1 MIRAIVGANWG
12 DEGKGKITD
21 IFAEDSDI
29 VIRFQGGANAGHTII
44 NDYGRFALHILP
56 SGSFRQDVVN
66 IIGSGVALN
75 IEALLNEIESVVAA
89 GVPRPTLYISDRA
102 QVLMP
107 YHVRFDEL
115 EEERLKGASFGSTKS
130 GIAPF
135 YGDKFLKIGIQVCML
150 YDEELLRNRLEKALA
165 QKNVLLKHLYN
176 QPEIEI
182 EPLMAKLL
190 ELAEKIKP
198 MVIDANAYLQNA
210 IRENKRILLE
220 GQLGTLRDPD
230 NGIYPYTTSSSP
242 LAGNGTVTCGLPIN
256 AYSDI
261 FAITKAYSSCVGAG
275 PFTTELFG
283 DEAEELRKRGGDKGE
298 YGATTH
304 RPRRV
309 GWFDAVATKYG
320 CITQGA
326 TECIVTNIDVLGY
339 LKEIP
344 VCVAYDIDG
353 EQVTDFPSTPRLM
366 RAKPVYKVLPG
377 WLEDIRGIK
386 DYNKLPENCKKYIE
400 EIEKLIG
407 VPIRIVSNG
416 PKRSELIYR

>member
-1 MIRAIVGANWG
+1 MIRAVVGANWG

-44 NDYGRFALHILP
+44 NDYGKFALHILP
-56 SGSFRQDVVN
+56 SGAFRQDVVN

-75 IEALLNEIESVVAA
+75 IEALLNEIESVVSA

-107 YHVRFDEL
+107 YHVLFDKL
-115 EEERLKGASFGSTKS
+115 EEERLAGESFGSTKS

-135 YGDKFLKIGIQVCML
+135 YGDKFLKIGIQVCQL
-150 YDEELLRNRLEKALA
+150 YDEEILRDRLQKALA

-176 QPEIEI
+176 KPEIEF
-182 EPLMAKLL
+182 EPLFNELKT
-190 ELAEKIKP
+190 LAEKIKP
-198 MVIDANAYLQNA
+198 MVIDANSYLQKA

-230 NGIYPYTTSSSP
+230 NGIYPFVTSSSP
-242 LAGNGTVTCGLPIN
+242 LAGNGSVTCALPIN

-283 DEAEELRKRGGDKGE
+283 DEAEDLRRRGGDSGE

-309 GWFDAVATKYG
+309 GWFDAVATRYG

-344 VCVAYDIDG
+344 ICVAYDIDG
-353 EQVTDFPSTPRLM
+353 ERVEDFPSTPRLM
-366 RAKPVYKVLPG
+366 RAKPIYKIMPG
-377 WLEDIRGIK
+377 WMEDIRGVK
-386 DYNKLPENCKKYIE
+386 DFSKLPKNCQNYII

-407 VPIRIVSNG
+407 VPIKIVSNG